1 MTLINKII
9 NRIYWFFKFGNKQI
23 FCKSK
28 IIGSKKSNINIHKS
42 VHVSQSI
49 IYVHEGSS
57 LIIEEGTTIKNCNIS
72 IKGTVTIGKNNILY
86 GYKNNNKLS
95 IIVNG
100 NLNIGNYN
108 RVQSS
113 ILIRYGGE
121 VTIGNHNNINH
132 ESELRSDEKISIGNF
147 NQISY
152 KVIIWDTNTHNIYPA
167 QVRRN
172 LTIDKFPIFGYEYEK
187 PKTKPVFIGDDCW
200 IGREAA
206 LLKGA
211 VLSNKCILGFR
222 TVLSDFKTEESTT
235 IVSQVSNKVFV
246 NKI

>member
-9 NRIYWFFKFGNKQI
+9 NRIYWAFKFGGKQI

-28 IIGSKKSNINIHKS
+28 IIGSKKSTINIHRS
-42 VHVSQSI
+42 VHVNRSI

-57 LIIEEGTTIKNCNIS
+57 LIIEEGTIIKNTSLS
-72 IKGTVTIGKNNILY
+72 IKGSVTIGKNNILC
-86 GYKNNNKLS
+86 GHNNKLS
-95 IIVNG
+95 ITVDG
-100 NLNIGNYN
+100 NLVIGNYN
-108 RVQSS
+108 RIQSN
-113 ILIRYGGE
+113 ILIRYGGD

-152 KVIIWDTNTHNIYPA
+152 KVVIWDTNTHTIYPA
-167 QVRRN
+167 QERRN
-172 LTIDKFPIFGYEYEK
+172 LTIEKFPIFGYEYEK
-187 PKTKPVFIGDDCW
+187 PKTKPVFIGYDCW
-200 IGREAA
+200 IGREAV
-206 LLKGA
+206 LLKGS

-222 TVLSDFKTEESTT
+222 TILSDFKTEESTT
-235 IVSQVSNKVFV
+235 IVSQVSNKIYK